1 MSKNKSQFQIS
12 SNAVSWAGSNGL
24 SYNATKPKQ
33 YNQVS
38 QSSNMSMN
46 FISNNPEESTSYQI
60 ISNHEKY
67 KNEKGLTSNK
77 KFSSFSNMQ
86 ISSHSEDGK
95 ANSDQR
101 ITYIADTPQIK
112 TKNYQI
118 VNQNINKIN
127 YSNINSQQGIS
138 FIAENPQQ
146 KSKNFKITSNPDSS
160 NNNLHQGLSFI
171 AEKPKQK
178 KYQISSNPNN
188 NTTSHLDLTFI
199 AEKPKLKAYTISS
212 NSGNYTDDNSHQG
225 ISFLAEKSK
234 IKQKKNEITSSSISY
249 KNTNTYQGLSNISE
263 TPKPKGYNLQISSNN
278 DSNQRIT
285 FLADNPKEKNKN
297 LKISNNNSIHSISY
311 IAEKPKQKQNNFVYI
326 SSNSNKYNS
335 NKKSDIANNQN
346 NDSNKKAFN
355 YVASAQANNI
365 CYNAPEKK
373 ISNEFQKQKVSHSF
387 SQTKP
392 SNSNNITFISNY
404 TKPKFEI
411 CGNEN
416 NSICYIQNQK
426 KQPQKKFEVGN
437 SHQEMTFICEG
448 KKNSNLTLCN
458 DQNFMYSKDYAT
470 GAHIFEQNNRQK
482 F

>member
-12 SNAVSWAGSNGL
+12 SNTVSWAGSNGL

-33 YNQVS
+33 YYQVS
-38 QSSNMSMN
+38 QSSNVSMN
-46 FISNNPEESTSYQI
+46 FISNNPKESTSYQI
-60 ISNHEKY
+60 VSNNEKN
-67 KNEKGLTSNK
+67 KNEKSLTSNK
-77 KFSSFSNMQ
+77 KFSSFANMQ
-86 ISSHSEDGK
+86 ISS
-95 ANSDQR
+95 NSKDSKVNSNQR

-118 VNQNINKIN
+118 VNQNSNKIN
-127 YSNINSQQGIS
+127 FSNINSQQGIS

-160 NNNLHQGLSFI
+160 NNNLHQGLIFI
-171 AEKPKQK
+171 AEKPKQ
-178 KYQISSNPNN
+178 QISSNLNN

-199 AEKPKLKAYTISS
+199 AEKPKIKTYTISS

-225 ISFLAEKSK
+225 ISFLAEKSTFK
-234 IKQKKNEITSSSISY
+234 HQKNEISSSSISF
-249 KNTNTYQGLSNISE
+249 KNTNTYQGLHNITE
-263 TPKPKGYNLQISSNN
+263 TPKTKVCNLQISSNN

-297 LKISNNNSIHSISY
+297 LKISNNNSKHSISY
-311 IAEKPKQKQNNFVYI
+311 IVEKQKQNNFVYI

-335 NKKSDIANNQN
+335 NKKSDIEKKQN

-355 YVASAQANNI
+355 YVTSAQSSNI
-365 CYNAPEKK
+365 CYNAPEENTN
-373 ISNEFQKQKVSHSF
+373 NEFQKQKVSHSF

-404 TKPKFEI
+404 IKPKFEI

-416 NSICYIQNQK
+416 NSICYIQNK
-426 KQPQKKFEVGN
+426 KKEPQKKFEVGD
-437 SHQEMTFICEG
+437 SHQEMTFICEA